1 MLQHDPMFIRCCA
14 CLESAQLQRM
24 VTLVQPGMPRRGVG
38 FSDIAADV
46 LQTLNRADL
55 VTVLAD
61 MRVLTAAQLA
71 RVLRRMADRIEDD
84 GVVVLRAG
92 PGRRPLWRR
101 RRMVGNGENQRRT
114 PPLLLCTARP
124 SCRVIAGRSYR
135 ISGSALIVGT
145 CRSLTPLVEA
155 RLCRAILRP
164 KMRSSFSGFIKEGIS
179 GQNHLVC
186 LQ

>member
-1 MLQHDPMFIRCCA
+1 
-14 CLESAQLQRM
+14 M

-84 GVVVLRAG
+84 GVVVYCG
-92 PGRRPLWRR
+92 PDP
-101 RRMVGNGENQRRT
+101 VGGHCGDDDGWWVMEKTNGELRHCFYA
-114 PPLLLCTARP
+114 PPDRA
-124 SCRVIAGRSYR
+124 AG
-135 ISGSALIVGT
+135 
-145 CRSLTPLVEA
+145 
-155 RLCRAILRP
+155 
-164 KMRSSFSGFIKEGIS
+164 
-179 GQNHLVC
+179 
-186 LQ
+186 